1 MYLSFVMLEQF
12 SKFYFRPTQ
21 QYIRSKVLE
30 DDAIIEVMIYLP
42 GASWLMLV
50 LGALLSETDT
60 YHHTS
65 QLLLQDGKGDEDL
78 WQVWE
83 NLKKEKHISPAKCS
97 SMPQNREQPSGYC
110 KECHFV

>member
-21 QYIRSKVLE
+21 QYIRSKVCGVLE

-65 QLLLQDGKGDEDL
+65 QLLLQERG
-78 WQVWE
+78 
-83 NLKKEKHISPAKCS
+83 
-97 SMPQNREQPSGYC
+97 
-110 KECHFV
+110 